1 METNSFD
8 LVIGLVA
15 NDSTPLVIDNYISN
29 IYTKEEEVKILL
41 PQNLTDQFAFLTP
54 KSLTYYIFKNF
65 RGRTTMKKIPLEIN
79 RYFSNFVINLI
90 MEKYGF
96 DELDAIK
103 EYYFSETY
111 KMLNDVSLEIYKMS
125 HLVVFD
131 MWENEKNTGNPRNSE
146 YIRSF

>member
-1 METNSFD
+1 
-8 LVIGLVA
+8 
-15 NDSTPLVIDNYISN
+15 
-29 IYTKEEEVKILL
+29 
-41 PQNLTDQFAFLTP
+41 
-54 KSLTYYIFKNF
+54 
-65 RGRTTMKKIPLEIN
+65 MKKIPLEIN

-131 MWENEKNTGNPRNSE
+131 MWENEKNTSDPRNSE

>member
-1 METNSFD
+1 
-8 LVIGLVA
+8 
-15 NDSTPLVIDNYISN
+15 
-29 IYTKEEEVKILL
+29 
-41 PQNLTDQFAFLTP
+41 
-54 KSLTYYIFKNF
+54 
-65 RGRTTMKKIPLEIN
+65 MKKIPLEIK

-90 MEKYGF
+90 MEKYGLN
-96 DELDAIK
+96 ELDAIR
-103 EYYFSETY
+103 EYYFSKTY

>member
-1 METNSFD
+1 
-8 LVIGLVA
+8 
-15 NDSTPLVIDNYISN
+15 
-29 IYTKEEEVKILL
+29 
-41 PQNLTDQFAFLTP
+41 
-54 KSLTYYIFKNF
+54 
-65 RGRTTMKKIPLEIN
+65 MKKIPLEIN

-103 EYYFSETY
+103 EYYFSKTY

-131 MWENEKNTGNPRNSE
+131 IWENEKNTGNPRNSE
-146 YIRSF
+146 YIRSV